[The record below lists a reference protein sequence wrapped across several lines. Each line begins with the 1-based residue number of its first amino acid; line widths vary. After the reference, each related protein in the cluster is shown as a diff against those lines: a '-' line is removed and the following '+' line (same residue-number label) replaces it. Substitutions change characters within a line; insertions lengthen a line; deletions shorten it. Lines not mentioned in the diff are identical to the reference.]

1 MSSTHYP
8 SRRGLFAAL
17 LTLML
22 VLASMLSTVTPTLAG
37 AASWTIER
45 EGDAGPNV
53 KTIQHLLRQRGS
65 TIVADGD
72 FGPATK
78 SAVISFQ
85 SANGLVADGIVGPNT
100 WSKLVV
106 TVDVGSSGEAVRG
119 LQVQLNKNGYTSIA
133 VDGVYGTATGNA
145 VTDFKT
151 KHFLTGGTTVGPT
164 TWEHLVGSASSGGTG
179 GYSLPL
185 AKSALPR
192 SEYDDPHHD
201 YPAIDLP
208 VPTGTP
214 VYATR
219 GGTATRLSGSSCG
232 NGYSVAGND
241 GATYTYCHL
250 NSFVAAN
257 GTVNTGQLLGYSGN
271 TGRSTGPHLHFAIK
285 YGGVSRCPQNMLLAI
300 YDGTAVPSPSSLPT
314 SGCTY

>member
-8 SRRGLFAAL
+8 SRRGLFVAL

-37 AASWTIER
+37 TASWTIER

-53 KTIQHLLRQRGS
+53 KTIQYLLRQRGS

-78 SAVISFQ
+78 SAVVSFQ

-119 LQVQLNKNGYTSIA
+119 LQVQLNKNGYSSIV

-151 KHFLTGGTTVGPT
+151 KHALTGGTTVGPT

-185 AKSALPR
+185 SKSALPR

-208 VPTGTP
+208 VGTGTP

-250 NSFVAAN
+250 NSFVAAS

-271 TGRSTGPHLHFAIK
+271 SGNSTGPHLHFAIK

>member
-1 MSSTHYP
+1 MIQSYRS

-17 LTLML
+17 LTLMF
-22 VLASMLSTVTPTLAG
+22 VLASMLGTSTPTSAHTTT
-37 AASWTIER
+37 WTIER

-119 LQVQLNKNGYTSIA
+119 LQVQLNKNGYTSIV
-133 VDGVYGTATGNA
+133 VDGAYGSATSNA
-145 VTDFKT
+145 VTDFKS
-151 KHFLTGGTTVGPT
+151 KHALTGGTTVGPT
-164 TWEHLVGSASSGGTG
+164 TWEHLVGSSSTGGTG
-179 GYSLPL
+179 GYSLPI
-185 AKSALPR
+185 AKSVLPR

-208 VPTGTP
+208 VSTGTA

-271 TGRSTGPHLHFAIK
+271 TGNSTGPHLHFAIK

-300 YDGTAVPSPSSLPT
+300 YDGTTVPSPSSLPT